1 MSRMTDND
9 KHWGPFTVARWKNR
23 FSLEWSSGGGH
34 DDEPRNYLRLIAF
47 GWAIRLWLPNILK
60 PFGEMY
66 DYHERT
72 YGISLTTGGS
82 GDGYDFLRV
91 FLGPQTHDSRTTK
104 QWSCFLPWK
113 QWRHVRR
120 SLYADTGKLWAS
132 FSDRDRRSKKWTWND
147 EYKAKEECPKLHFG
161 FEDYDGEM
169 IIATT
174 CIEEREWHFGEGWFK
189 WLSFFRKPLIRR
201 SLDLRFNEEVGPEKG
216 SWKGGTTGHG
226 IEMLPGEMHEAAF
239 KRYCAEERDAR
250 RGRKYRIK
258 YIGPCGPP
266 PPRPKPVEPENDC
279 VQVANSAKV

>member
-9 KHWGPFTVARWKNR
+9 KNWGPLTWGPWSNR
-23 FSLEWSSGGGH
+23 IALEWSSGGSH
-34 DDEPRNYLRLIAF
+34 DDDPRNFLRVCLF
-47 GWAIRLWLPNILK
+47 GWAFRLWLPNILK

-66 DYHERT
+66 DYHERSF
-72 YGISLTTGGS
+72 GFALSNMGN
-82 GDGYDFLRV
+82 GYDFLQV
-91 FLGPQTHDSRTTK
+91 FFGPQTHDSLTTK
-104 QWSCFLPWK
+104 SWCKHLPWK
-113 QWRHVRR
+113 QWSHIRT
-120 SLYADTGKLWAS
+120 SLYDDKGNHFHTTW
-132 FSDRDRRSKKWTWND
+132 SKKRGD
-147 EYKAKEECPKLHFG
+147 FRDQMKAKDECPKLHFG

-189 WLSFFRKPLIRR
+189 WLRFFRKPKVRR
-201 SLDLRFNEEVGPEKG
+201 SLDLRFSAGVGPEKG

-226 IEMLPGEMHEAAF
+226 IDMLPGEMHEAAF

-279 VQVANSAKV
+279 VQVANSAKS